1 MLPGILQGIGRLDM
15 PEDIVDVA
23 VGVITNTHQEVLLG
37 SRPEGKPWSG
47 WWEMPGGKLEPGE
60 SVADALRRE
69 LNEELGIDIT
79 EVTPW
84 VTYVHRYPTTTVR
97 LHFCRVTDW
106 TGSPSGLEN
115 QQLKWVP
122 IASATELPDL
132 LPGAYPPLR
141 WLKLPS
147 RYLISSAQN
156 EQHHDA
162 FMQKLEDALRNGLR
176 LVQWREPLWQSHG
189 DIQAMQRAFL
199 QAREL
204 CHANGAQ
211 ILLNSCHPSSWWV
224 QADGVHWRSADAVK
238 LHERPSALKH
248 KLLGISTHN
257 ADELQMARDLGAD
270 FVVLGPV
277 LPTASHPGE
286 PTLGWDAFEA
296 LNQVAGLP
304 VYALGGQ
311 TPETL
316 SMAQSRGA
324 HGIAGIRQL
333 VC

>member
-1 MLPGILQGIGRLDM
+1 M

-23 VGVITNTHQEVLLG
+23 VGVITNDNQEVLLG
-37 SRPEGKPWSG
+37 SRPEGKPWAG

-60 SVADALRRE
+60 TVLNALQRE
-69 LNEELGIDIT
+69 LKEELGIDIT
-79 EVTPW
+79 AVSPW

-106 TGSPSGLEN
+106 TGHPSGLEN

-122 IASATELPDL
+122 IANATEFPDL
-132 LPGAYPPLR
+132 LPAAYPPLR

-147 RYLISSAQN
+147 RYLISSAQDEN
-156 EQHHDA
+156 HLSA
-162 FMQKLEDALRNGLR
+162 FMQRLEQALASGIR
-176 LVQWREPLWQSHG
+176 LVQWREPHWQSHG
-189 DIQAMQRAFL
+189 DVDALKRAFL
-199 QAREL
+199 AAREL
-204 CHANGAQ
+204 CHASGAQ
-211 ILLNSCHPSSWWV
+211 ILLNSCHASDWWPL
-224 QADGVHWRSADAVK
+224 ADGIHLRSADAGSLK
-238 LHERPSALKH
+238 ERPSTLES
-248 KLLGISTHN
+248 KLLGISTHST
-257 ADELQMARDLGAD
+257 DELSKARELGAD
-270 FVVLGPV
+270 FAVLGPV

-296 LNQVAGLP
+296 LNRTAGLP

-316 SMAQSRGA
+316 PLARSRGA

-333 VC
+333 IG